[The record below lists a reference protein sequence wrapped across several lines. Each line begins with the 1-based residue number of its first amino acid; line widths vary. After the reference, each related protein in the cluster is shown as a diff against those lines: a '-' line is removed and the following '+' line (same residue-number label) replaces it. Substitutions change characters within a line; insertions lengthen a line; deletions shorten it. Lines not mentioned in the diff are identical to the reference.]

1 MEEYWY
7 IRIRRLVLI
16 NLLIYFTTNYFI
28 QALYSIKVDTNI
40 WFLQNQVIPNV
51 IGLYTR
57 PILI

>member
-1 MEEYWY
+1 M
-7 IRIRRLVLI
+7 RFVLI
-16 NLLIYFTTNYFI
+16 NLLIYFTTYYFI
-28 QALYSIKVDTNI
+28 QAVHSIKVDTNI